1 MAAAEEAYKK
11 SLALDPNQKAAAQ
24 NLARLHLRQNRAREA
39 IEFFESLRSQAK
51 PTGAIHD
58 ALATLFVET
67 GRVEDAIASAKA
79 ALKIDE
85 MDTAAM
91 SLLAQAYFLQERH
104 ELALLVLGNAL
115 AISPGDPVL
124 ANQQGVVLLAQGKRQ
139 EARTLFQKAAD
150 AQSDFPEAQ
159 SNLGA
164 LLLAAQN
171 FRAAAEHLEL
181 ALKYAP
187 DFVEARINLASAYRG
202 LGDFAK
208 AKSLYE
214 QALREKPELAPDIEF
229 NLGILHLDARDTGMP
244 LLEQLEKAK
253 AHLNTAQE
261 LRGDEL
267 TETYLKDA
275 DKEIAR
281 EKRRLAREER
291 NRLREEKRKAEEAAA
306 QAAAEVEA
314 QAAAQAGEQVAP
326 EAEGS
331 APQSEASA
339 ESGAAPV
346 SEGETAVSDDSR
358 VSGEGVDG
366 AGDGQSG
373 ATADAT
379 LTEVG
384 NLPGTADEE
393 GQGTPADS
401 AVTEEEAR

>member
-1 MAAAEEAYKK
+1 MSPTRTSLRTLCAVLCGFTLACVTSPRPVAQTTESQAIDSTGAARSSVSAETLPVADAKADDSAGQAPATSEQAVAVDENAQAPSADAATAEPPPPPPLAPEVVDAFSEALSALAADQPEVALSKFQSAAGDDPRTAVAHHNLGLLLERSGDMAAAEEAYKK
-11 SLALDPNQKAAAQ
+11 SLALDPSQKAAAQ
-24 NLARLHLRQNRAREA
+24 NLARLNLRQNRARESIA
-39 IEFFESLRSQAK
+39 FFESLRSQMK

-67 GRVEDAIASAKA
+67 GRVEEAIASAKA

-208 AKSLYE
+208 AKALYE
-214 QALREKPELAPDIEF
+214 Q
-229 NLGILHLDARDTGMP
+229 
-244 LLEQLEKAK
+244 
-253 AHLNTAQE
+253 
-261 LRGDEL
+261 
-267 TETYLKDA
+267 
-275 DKEIAR
+275 
-281 EKRRLAREER
+281 
-291 NRLREEKRKAEEAAA
+291 
-306 QAAAEVEA
+306 
-314 QAAAQAGEQVAP
+314 
-326 EAEGS
+326 
-331 APQSEASA
+331 
-339 ESGAAPV
+339 
-346 SEGETAVSDDSR
+346 
-358 VSGEGVDG
+358 
-366 AGDGQSG
+366 
-373 ATADAT
+373 
-379 LTEVG
+379 
-384 NLPGTADEE
+384 
-393 GQGTPADS
+393 
-401 AVTEEEAR
+401 